1 MIRFVLAFVCLL
13 MSLQGASTPRP
24 LADVTVPMAD
34 GKKVRLT
41 QYRGKAMVVAL
52 VSTTC
57 DHCIASLQVLSK
69 LQKEY
74 GPRGF
79 QAIGVAANDDAQAS
93 LAGFIRLQISFPVG
107 YLDQNTTMQLC
118 DFKPDDHPYV
128 PMYMFVDKKGTV
140 RFQYAGKDDFFK
152 AEEKNTRILIEAL
165 LKE

>member
-1 MIRFVLAFVCLL
+1 
-13 MSLQGASTPRP
+13 
-24 LADVTVPMAD
+24 MAD
-34 GKKVRLT
+34 GKKVRLA
-41 QYRGKAMVVAL
+41 QYRGKVMVVAL

-57 DHCIASLQVLSK
+57 DHCISSMQVLSK

-79 QAIGVAANDDAQAS
+79 QAIGVAANDNAQAS
-93 LAGFIRLQISFPVG
+93 LSGFIRLQMSYPVG

-118 DFKPDDHPYV
+118 DFKPNDHPFV
-128 PMYMFVDKKGTV
+128 PIYMFVDKKGTI
-140 RFQYAGKDDFFK
+140 RFQYPGNDDFFK